1 MNYYQAQYYNE
12 ALLHFGVKGMKW
24 GVRKKRDTKGQRR
37 KSKQDDVKEKRYVKK
52 TAKQASIKGSKVAVA
67 AIAFGCTAL
76 ATAWFFSDTA
86 HRDAFKSAL
95 KHVTNR
101 GMRDPIKKGDDVLVD
116 VRKLTHKI
124 AQGISPDK
132 GLIIPKGQKFSR
144 ITGNE
149 DFSLKNH
156 HGGLYAAFSKK
167 DVLFYKRYLCPM
179 DGNGRR
185 HQVIMRNKSDL
196 HIPSRATAEN
206 LYQDLMKN
214 DKNYRKDIN
223 KAMYKMLYKRSLDT
237 FGPKVSGEVARHTI
251 ENMWK
256 SNSDGIYMQNMV
268 MANKGKAYRKYARK
282 LAKAGYDGV
291 LDYHDIED
299 KLSTAPIIITNKNK
313 LKITKKRKLLF

>member
-1 MNYYQAQYYNE
+1 MNYYQAQYYND
-12 ALLHFGVKGMKW
+12 ALFHFGVKGMRW
-24 GVRKKRDTKGQRR
+24 GVRKRRETKGR
-37 KSKQDDVKEKRYVKK
+37 KLKRKQDNVKEKRYVKK
-52 TAKQASIKGSKVAVA
+52 AAKQASTKGTKVAIA

-95 KHVTNR
+95 KHVTGK

-132 GLIIPKGQKFSR
+132 GLIIPKGQKISR
-144 ITGNE
+144 ITGNKN
-149 DFSLKNH
+149 FSLKNH
-156 HGGLYAAFSKK
+156 HGGLYAAFSEK
-167 DVLFYKRYLCPM
+167 DTTFYKLFVNPM
-179 DGNGRR
+179 DGKDGR
-185 HQVIMRNKSDL
+185 HQVLMRNKKDL
-196 HIPSRATAEN
+196 YIPSRATAEN
-206 LYQDLMKN
+206 LYRDLMNN

-223 KAMYKMLYKRSLDT
+223 RAMYRMLYKRNLET
-237 FGPKVSGEVARHTI
+237 FEPEAAGNLARWQVQKIWTEKPNGFYI
-251 ENMWK
+251 
-256 SNSDGIYMQNMV
+256 QNMV

-313 LKITKKRKLLF
+313 LKITKKEKLLF